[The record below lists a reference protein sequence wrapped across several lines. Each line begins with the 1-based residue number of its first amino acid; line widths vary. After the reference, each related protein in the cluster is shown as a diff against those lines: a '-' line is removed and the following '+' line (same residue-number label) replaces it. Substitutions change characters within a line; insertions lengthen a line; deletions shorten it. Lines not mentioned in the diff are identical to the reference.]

1 MNQKTQYVPK
11 LHPEMPDWKKVLYYD
26 HHVTRQF
33 PRLDGSFP
41 DMTTPEYKKVAIEY
55 VNNILKQE
63 QVAYEKRVKQR
74 EEKAR
79 RDKEFQ
85 EEQKKRQE
93 EEKNRKEEAH
103 VAEMKKKY
111 GYGWEN
117 DVEGTDEDCRTAYEI
132 RQQNEYEDD
141 MDYYRSQQQSAQWHR
156 EFEERMDKEEHQDEF
171 FNVRMELETRGMSPA
186 VKARY
191 ILEKIEEWREMKW
204 ERLDREEVEFEAEG
218 DQWLRAWQSDNM
230 AREAKKQRIAK
241 YEAEN
246 PK

>member
-1 MNQKTQYVPK
+1 MKQTTQYVPK
-11 LHPEMPDWKKVLYYD
+11 LHPVMPDWKKVLYYN
-26 HHVTRQF
+26 HHVTKQY

-55 VNNILKQE
+55 VNNILKEE

-79 RDKEFQ
+79 RDKVFH
-85 EEQKKRQE
+85 E
-93 EEKNRKEEAH
+93 EEKKRLEEEKKKKEEAH
-103 VAEMKKKY
+103 VTEMKKKY

-132 RQQNEYEDD
+132 RQKNEYEDE
-141 MDYYRSQQQSAQWHR
+141 MDYYRLIDEEVQIHR
-156 EFEERMDKEEHQDEF
+156 ECEERMDKEEHQDEL

-191 ILEKIEEWREMKW
+191 IQEKIKEWQVMKW
-204 ERLDREEVEFEAEG
+204 ERLDREELEFEAEE
-218 DQWLRAWQSDNM
+218 DQWLRALQNDNM
-230 AREAKKQRIAK
+230 ARESKKQRIAK